1 MLAGCASDSPEQHST
16 RASILDSPEEVL
28 SLRWLD
34 SADLQ
39 RDLTAALT
47 RDDTRFIGVYGYAPF
62 TPGVERSVA
71 SRYGI
76 RYLQGTSDAI
86 QNHEHFRLNQLASS
100 YAEQYNKL
108 LLQRLRQ

>member
-1 MLAGCASDSPEQHST
+1 MLAGCASDSSEQHST
-16 RASILDSPEEVL
+16 HAGTLDSPEVRG
-28 SLRWLD
+28 LRWLD
-34 SADLQ
+34 SADPQ
-39 RDLTAALT
+39 RDLTAALA
-47 RDDTRFIGVYGYAPF
+47 RDDSRFIGVYGYAPF

-86 QNHEHFRLNQLASS
+86 QNHEHFRLKQLASS

-108 LLQRLRQ
+108 LLQRLKQ